1 VSSGF
6 VSLLTFLQPSCKTRR
21 SALHILKR
29 TCTKK
34 KRKMPIENIPEIY
47 FQNIKTKQDIFVY
60 DFRMSSD
67 VVKSKVNLSMNMFSF
82 LQVGKKQVHFA
93 GISVAVNKAQS
104 LLLKKGNWLWT
115 ELLDTATDYYC
126 KLFFFS
132 EKKLTDF
139 LSKYTKNVKPYKEDV
154 PYFVIENDDY
164 IAAFITS
171 LSSNTLKN
179 NLYSDALL
187 ALKFEEIMLYLL
199 NKYGSTFE
207 YYLHS
212 LISKEI
218 SPFKN
223 VVESN
228 VNSNLKLEEIAFLC
242 NMSLSTFKR
251 HFTSEYK
258 EPPGKWLQEKR
269 LQKAKELLQGGDLKA
284 SEIYL
289 DIGYNNLSN
298 FSVAFKKKF
307 GISPTDI

>member
-1 VSSGF
+1 
-6 VSLLTFLQPSCKTRR
+6 
-21 SALHILKR
+21 
-29 TCTKK
+29 
-34 KRKMPIENIPEIY
+34 MPIENIPEIY
-47 FQNIKTKQDIFVY
+47 FQNEKTCQDLFVY
-60 DFRMSSD
+60 DFKMTSD

-93 GISVAVNKAQS
+93 NTSMAVNNKQS

-115 ELLDTATDYYC
+115 ELLDTEAIYFC

-139 LSKYTKNVKPYKEDV
+139 LSKYTNDVKPYKEDV

-164 IAAFITS
+164 ISSFINS
-171 LSSNTLKN
+171 LSSIALAEHSYT
-179 NLYSDALL
+179 DALL
-187 ALKFEEIMLYLL
+187 FLKFEEIMLYLL
-199 NKYGSTFE
+199 NKYGSSFE

-251 HFTSEYK
+251 HFTNEYN
-258 EPPGKWLQEKR
+258 EPPGKWLQDKR
-269 LQKAKELLQGGDLKA
+269 LQKAKELLQGGELKA
-284 SEIYL
+284 SDIYL

-298 FSVAFKKKF
+298 FSVAFKNKF
-307 GISPTDI
+307 GFSPTDISK